1 MIRYLHRCISTQEW
15 AKKERKEGVYVCGSQ
30 IRGKGKEGRPWYS
43 PPGLGLYMTVLRKTS
58 LPLDELLELPV
69 LIAEKIKEWL
79 LKYEI
84 EAEIKEPNDVLVGG
98 KKISGILMEKKREDL
113 FIGIGVNLNHKRED
127 FPLYLKDKATSVFI
141 EKGIILN
148 PLRCAAEIMNFME
161 DIKL

>member
-30 IRGKGKEGRPWYS
+30 DRGKGKEGRPWHS

-58 LPLDELLELPV
+58 LPLDDLLGLPV
-69 LIAEKIKEWL
+69 LTAEKIREWL

-84 EAEIKEPNDVLVGG
+84 EAEIKEPNDVLVRGR
-98 KKISGILMEKKREDL
+98 KICGILLEKKKQNL
-113 FIGIGVNLNHKRED
+113 FIGIGVNLKHKRED
-127 FPLYLKDKATSVFI
+127 FPLYLRDKATSVFL

-148 PLRCAAEIMNFME
+148 PLRCAAEILDFMGN
-161 DIKL
+161 IKL